1 MRVSVFGVGYVGCVT
16 AACLAHEGH
25 EVIGVDVDS
34 SKIQSINEGR
44 SPFFEP
50 GLDDLLRE
58 EVRAGRLRAT
68 ADQAG
73 AVRNSDLALI
83 CVGTPT
89 NPDGTTRLDYL
100 RRVVTT
106 IAQELQKSD
115 RYYVLALR
123 STVLPNAIENEVIPL
138 LEKNS
143 LKSVGGQV
151 GFVYNPEFLREGVAL
166 KDFYDAP
173 WTVIGASDEKAAD
186 MVADLYKEIES
197 PIVRTDPKT
206 AALVKYFSNAFH
218 AVKVVFG
225 NEVGTLCRELG
236 VDASEVMDV
245 FCQDSKLNISAR
257 YLKPGFA
264 FGGSCLPKDVKALV
278 AEAGKRG
285 LKLPL
290 LESILPSNE
299 LHLKS
304 CIRAVVEAGRRK
316 IGLVGLSFKEGTDDL
331 RESPA
336 VELAER
342 LIGKGFDVRIYE
354 PSMMQSRL
362 HGTNLAFIE
371 RSIPHIWRLLVG
383 SIDDLLRHAEVVVV
397 MQQMSKPD
405 ELRCFANM
413 SAEQICIDLVRTLSS
428 DQVGGE
434 YVAMDTPKKESVAS
448 ASDEAGTVLEGE
460 HSQH

>member
-1 MRVSVFGVGYVGCVT
+1 MKVSVFGVGYVGCVT

-25 EVIGVDVDS
+25 QVIGVDVDPL
-34 SKIQSINEGR
+34 KIQSINEGR

-58 EVRAGRLRAT
+58 EVRTGRLQAT
-68 ADQAG
+68 VNQG
-73 AVRNSDLALI
+73 EAVRNSDLALI

-89 NPDGTTRLDYL
+89 NPEGTIRLDYL

-106 IAQELQKSD
+106 IAQELQQSN
-115 RYYVLALR
+115 RYYVVALR
-123 STVLPNAIENEVIPL
+123 STVLPNAIENELVPL
-138 LEKNS
+138 LERNS
-143 LKSVGGQV
+143 FKSVGEQI
-151 GFVYNPEFLREGVAL
+151 GFVYNPEFLREGMAL
-166 KDFYDAP
+166 KDFHDAP
-173 WTVIGASDEKAAD
+173 WTIIGASDAKAGD
-186 MVADLYKEIES
+186 IVADLYKSVES
-197 PIVRTDPKT
+197 PIVRTDLKT

-218 AVKVVFG
+218 ALKVVFG
-225 NEVGTLCRELG
+225 NEVGALCRELG
-236 VDASEVMDV
+236 VDGSEMMGV

-257 YLKPGFA
+257 YLRPGFA

-285 LKLPL
+285 LKLPI

-304 CIRAVVEAGRRK
+304 CIRVVVEAGRRK
-316 IGLVGLSFKEGTDDL
+316 IGLVGLTFKEGTDDL

-354 PSMMQSRL
+354 PSMVQGRL

-371 RSIPHIWRLLVG
+371 RSIPHIWKLLVG
-383 SIDDLLRHAEVVVV
+383 SLHELLHHAQVVVV
-397 MQQMSKPD
+397 MQQVSKPE
-405 ELRCFANM
+405 ELTCFANM
-413 SAEQICIDLVRTLSS
+413 DAGQICIDLVRTLSP
-428 DQVGGE
+428 DKVAGE
-434 YVAMDTPKKESVAS
+434 YVAMDTPRKESVGS
-448 ASDEAGTVLEGE
+448 LSC
-460 HSQH
+460 